1 MKRFTQLARDLTKR
15 FRDDMRGIAAIEFAL
30 VVPLMLVMY
39 LGTIEISAAVSIN
52 RKVSRIASTV
62 ADLVTQQT
70 EVAKT
75 DLKGIMEIGEA
86 LLFPYDS
93 DKPVITIVAIDVESG
108 YPKGGKVGL
117 FGGAGVGKTVVIME
131 LINNIAKEHSGYS
144 VFGGVGERTREG
156 NDLWNEMMEAKLSD
170 GTTVLD
176 KTALV
181 YDAGRTIYIN
191 YTAHPEALDSN
202 DMLVI
207 RDATPSFCR
216 TSRVEMRRSYASDS
230 LGYPIFLTDFIP
242 YKRASN

>member
-108 YPKGGKVGL
+108 YPKGGKVVWARRDYRGT
-117 FGGAGVGKTVVIME
+117 FDNGGYVKNADIDVPKDLRINGSFLIRVDTSLDYIPIVHWLIGDTVSTVNTNGVGI
-131 LINNIAKEHSGYS
+131 IAMKERYYL
-144 VFGGVGERTREG
+144 RPR
-156 NDLWNEMMEAKLSD
+156 
-170 GTTVLD
+170 
-176 KTALV
+176 
-181 YDAGRTIYIN
+181 
-191 YTAHPEALDSN
+191 
-202 DMLVI
+202 
-207 RDATPSFCR
+207 
-216 TSRVEMRRSYASDS
+216 
-230 LGYPIFLTDFIP
+230 LGADIGCTDC
-242 YKRASN
+242 

>member
-52 RKVSRIASTV
+52 RKVSRIASTI

-108 YPKGGKVGL
+108 YPKGGKVVWARRDYRGT
-117 FGGAGVGKTVVIME
+117 FDNGGYVKNADIDVPKDLRINGSFLIRVDTSLDYIPIVHWLIGDTVGTVNTNGVGI
-131 LINNIAKEHSGYS
+131 IAMKERYYL
-144 VFGGVGERTREG
+144 RPR
-156 NDLWNEMMEAKLSD
+156 
-170 GTTVLD
+170 
-176 KTALV
+176 
-181 YDAGRTIYIN
+181 
-191 YTAHPEALDSN
+191 
-202 DMLVI
+202 
-207 RDATPSFCR
+207 
-216 TSRVEMRRSYASDS
+216 
-230 LGYPIFLTDFIP
+230 LGADIGCTDC
-242 YKRASN
+242 